1 MVGCLQ
7 CSVGT
12 YSIDQIFTNI
22 QRRVH
27 RYMHSYTDICISCR
41 KKEIISKLPG
51 IVPCKADTGSKILS
65 GKTYKQKRHILD
77 QINLN
82 LSIISMDMCTRVLGS
97 SIRPRSTYE
106 YITLYTRPATWMAE
120 NVNPHKYLLWK
131 GKGKGSCRA
140 LISISFA
147 TFVVIIMVFKPFMTT
162 KHVYILLDLCVSS
175 KFFSFF

>member
-22 QRRVH
+22 QRRGH
-27 RYMHSYTDICISCR
+27 RYMQCQNISCR
-41 KKEIISKLPG
+41 KQGIISKLPG
-51 IVPCKADTGSKILS
+51 IGPCKANTGFKILS
-65 GKTYKQKRHILD
+65 RKKYKEKRHTYSFHPKPPSFD

-147 TFVVIIMVFKPFMTT
+147 T
-162 KHVYILLDLCVSS
+162 LSL
-175 KFFSFF
+175 

>member
-1 MVGCLQ
+1 
-7 CSVGT
+7 
-12 YSIDQIFTNI
+12 
-22 QRRVH
+22 
-27 RYMHSYTDICISCR
+27 
-41 KKEIISKLPG
+41 
-51 IVPCKADTGSKILS
+51 
-65 GKTYKQKRHILD
+65 
-77 QINLN
+77 
-82 LSIISMDMCTRVLGS
+82 MCTRVLGS

-175 KFFSFF
+175 KFFSFFLKWKNFIQVFFDWNSNFVWSLSRRRDVYLTRLPIWGSLIELTYFPMKANVAIPRWYFEVLNRYYFAIFEALLLSWPTFALL

>member
-1 MVGCLQ
+1 MVGCRQ

-22 QRRVH
+22 QRRGH
-27 RYMHSYTDICISCR
+27 RYMQCQNISCR
-41 KKEIISKLPG
+41 KQGIISKLPG
-51 IVPCKADTGSKILS
+51 IGPCKANTGSKK
-65 GKTYKQKRHILD
+65 KTYIFFSTQSHPKLPSFD

-140 LISISFA
+140 LIAISFA
-147 TFVVIIMVFKPFMTT
+147 TFVVIIMVFKPFMTA
-162 KHVYILLDLCVSS
+162 KHVYI
-175 KFFSFF
+175 